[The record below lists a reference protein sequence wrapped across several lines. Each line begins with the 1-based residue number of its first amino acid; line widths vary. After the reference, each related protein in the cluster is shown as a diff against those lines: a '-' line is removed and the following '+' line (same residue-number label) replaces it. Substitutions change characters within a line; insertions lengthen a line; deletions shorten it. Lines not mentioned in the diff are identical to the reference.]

1 MENNENKKKNKLPL
15 VITIVVAI
23 IIILLLGI
31 LVKITDGGDNV
42 PTVAETDTSIE
53 VETRSLL
60 LKAGETGKISL
71 QESDVTFESSNTAVA
86 TVTEDG
92 TVTAVGPGM
101 ALITITQGEK
111 TGYCGIIVDG
121 VGELVDISS
130 KNAVNLFTQMALYE
144 TVEIEGMAVDADNNA
159 IYLSQNYGITAYT
172 PLNADL
178 IVTKVDLVD
187 NTWTKGSYMRF
198 YLSGA
203 GHFDV
208 DNGTVWMESNGTYVG
223 VSKTISSVQW
233 EDEGF
238 VQEAFGQTYNIGELN
253 GTKLTADSENHMIA
267 VYDSE
272 NKQYLI
278 YDSSALTEDAINPY
292 LHAVVC
298 ENNQEPALGVDDS
311 DGSYNA
317 SVAGFALAD
326 GYIYQFGGSSTQM
339 YVSVFDLSGQ
349 LQYCK
354 KLDIQTENGDGTPIG
369 IAVKNGEVYVGLQS
383 GDSTTCYY
391 ANAWKY

>member
-1 MENNENKKKNKLPL
+1 MGNNKKKNKLPL
-15 VITIVVAI
+15 VIAI
-23 IIILLLGI
+23 IATVIIILLLGI
-31 LVKITDGGDNV
+31 LWKVLDGRDNV
-42 PTVAETDTSIE
+42 PAVAETDTTIE

-60 LKAGETGKISL
+60 LKAGETKKIFL

-101 ALITITQGEK
+101 ALITITQGDK

-130 KNAVNLFTQMALYE
+130 KKATNLFTQMALYE
-144 TVEIEGMAVDADNNA
+144 TVEIEGMAVDAANNA
-159 IYLSQNYGITAYT
+159 IYLSQNYGITAHT

-178 IVTKVDLVD
+178 IVTKVDLID

-198 YLSGA
+198 YLSGE

-208 DNGTVWMESNGTYVG
+208 DNGTVWMESRGTYVG
-223 VSKTISSVQW
+223 LGKTISSVQW

-238 VQEAFGQTYNIGELN
+238 VQEAFGKTYNIGELN
-253 GTKLTADSENHMIA
+253 GTRLAVDSENHMVA
-267 VYDSE
+267 VYDAE

-278 YDSSALTEDAINPY
+278 YDSSALSEETSNPY

-298 ENNQEPALGVDDS
+298 EKNQEPALGVDDS
-311 DGSYNA
+311 DGTYNA
-317 SVAGFALAD
+317 SIAGFALAD
-326 GYIYQFGGSSTQM
+326 GYIYQFGGSRTQM
-339 YVSVFDLSGQ
+339 FVSVFDLSGQ
-349 LQYCK
+349 LRYCK
-354 KLDIQTENGDGTPIG
+354 KLDIQTENEDGTPVG
-369 IAVKNGEVYVGLQS
+369 IAVKNGEVYVCLQS

-391 ANAWKY
+391 ANVWKY